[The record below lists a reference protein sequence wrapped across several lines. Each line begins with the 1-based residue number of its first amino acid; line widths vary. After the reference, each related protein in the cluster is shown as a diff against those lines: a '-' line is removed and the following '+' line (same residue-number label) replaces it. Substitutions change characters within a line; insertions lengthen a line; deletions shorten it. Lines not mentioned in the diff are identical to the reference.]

1 MYLCL
6 VDGVL
11 AGFCSVLTFPH
22 PYLKRCKRIH
32 RLVILPDFQG
42 IGIASYFSETI
53 AEMYKQQGY
62 TFIITT
68 SNPALIYKM
77 CKSHKWIATTK
88 KERKSPGNKR
98 GYSISRPNNTSCNRL
113 TVSFKYVGENGK
125 NKR

>member
-6 VDGVL
+6 VDGIL

-22 PYLKRCKRIH
+22 PFLKRCKRIH
-32 RLVILPDFQG
+32 RLVVLPDFQG

-62 TFIITT
+62 SLIVTT
-68 SNPALIYKM
+68 SNPALIYKW
-77 CKSHKWIATTK
+77 CKSHKWIATSK
-88 KERKSPGNKR
+88 KGRKCPGK
-98 GYSISRPNNTSCNRL
+98 YSINTPNNTSSNRL